1 MDFPMSLAA
10 MSLILV
16 GTFLFLLLIGVEI
29 FASIGL
35 AACVGLLLFMNQS
48 VDQFAYTAWAT
59 ENTFTF
65 TAIPL
70 FVFMGS
76 MFSNTGVI
84 RVLFAG
90 AEKLIGFLPGG
101 LAVST
106 IGAGAVFGAMSGSSI
121 AAAATFGQIAFPEM
135 EKTGYDPKLA
145 FGSIAMGGALS
156 VLIPPSV
163 VLIVYGGWQEVSVPR
178 LFAGG
183 LIPGILL
190 ALLFI
195 LTVIIMVKLNPR
207 LAPKPVS
214 FSWRERLFAL
224 RDIIPWLGI
233 VVLVLGVIFAGIM
246 TPTEAAALG
255 AFLGIAVA
263 LGYRQLSFDAV
274 KKSALTA
281 VRISAMIALII
292 TMARVLGHIFQ
303 VIGLTEAFSSF
314 VLDLGWGKYGVL
326 IILYGMY
333 IILGCF
339 MDGISMMTITLPFV
353 IPIIEGVGWN
363 LVWWGVVYVVVDEL
377 ALVTPP
383 YGLNLFAIRGVVPQ
397 YSIFTVA
404 LGALPFYPAVLI
416 TLALCTAFPQIVMW
430 LPNLMF

>member
-1 MDFPMSLAA
+1 MSFPMSLEL
-10 MSLILV
+10 MSFILI

-59 ENTFTF
+59 FNTFTF

-76 MFSNTGVI
+76 MFANTGVI
-84 RVLFAG
+84 RILFDSAQ
-90 AEKLIGFLPGG
+90 KLIGNLPGG
-101 LAVST
+101 LATST
-106 IGAGAVFGAMSGSSI
+106 IGAGAIFGAMSGSSV

-135 EKTGYDPKLA
+135 ERTGYDPKLA

-156 VLIPPSV
+156 VLIPPSI

-178 LFAGG
+178 LFAAG
-183 LIPGILL
+183 LVPGIIL
-190 ALLFI
+190 ASLFM
-195 LTVIIMVKLNPR
+195 LTVVVMVKIKPS
-207 LAPKPVS
+207 LAPKPIS
-214 FSWRERLFAL
+214 FTWRERLEAIKH
-224 RDIIPWLGI
+224 IIPWVGI
-233 VVLVLGVIFAGIM
+233 VALILGVIFTGIM

-292 TMARVLGHIFQ
+292 TGARVLGHVFQ
-303 VIGLTEAFSSF
+303 VIGLTEAFSSL
-314 VLDLGWGKYGVL
+314 VLNMGLGKYGVL
-326 IILYGMY
+326 IALFIMY
-333 IILGCF
+333 LILGCF
-339 MDGISMMTITLPFV
+339 MDGISMLTITLPFV

-363 LVWWGVVYVVVDEL
+363 LVWWGVVFVIIDEL

-383 YGLNLFAIRGVVPQ
+383 YGLNLFAIRGVVPK

-404 LGALPFYPAVLI
+404 AGALPFYPAVLI
-416 TLALCTAFPQIVMW
+416 TLALATAFPQIVLW
-430 LPNLMF
+430 LPDLMF